1 MTEYENYCREC
12 YQQWVLQ
19 KPEAEHIQLG
29 TDQAGSSSDGRES
42 GLLHNGDQVMA
53 PQSCT
58 TPLVAA
64 VGSLSLDKGGKEPL
78 QESSS
83 VNPRC
88 SLDTAVTGHCSQ
100 ALPNSGVLKKHPT
113 EGAENEGAFQECG
126 GTAEFLIVQYLANS
140 S

>member
-1 MTEYENYCREC
+1 MTEYEKYCREC

-19 KPEAEHIQLG
+19 KPEAKHIQLE

-53 PQSCT
+53 PQSWA

-64 VGSLSLDKGGKEPL
+64 VGSLYLDKGGKEPL
-78 QESSS
+78 QESPS
-83 VNPRC
+83 C
-88 SLDTAVTGHCSQ
+88 SFDTAVTGHCSQ

-113 EGAENEGAFQECG
+113 EGAENESAFQECG
-126 GTAEFLIVQYLANS
+126 GTAEFVIVQYLANS

>member
-53 PQSCT
+53 PQSWA

-64 VGSLSLDKGGKEPL
+64 VGSLYLDKGGKEPL
-78 QESSS
+78 QESPS
-83 VNPRC
+83 C
-88 SLDTAVTGHCSQ
+88 SFDTAVTGHCSQ

-113 EGAENEGAFQECG
+113 EGAENESAFQECG
-126 GTAEFLIVQYLANS
+126 GTAEFVIVQYLANS